1 MTSEGPMMQTGL
13 LSLSEHFT
21 IPKPKTR
28 FSAAARQLHG
38 VLTDISLNKQ
48 DLEVLLASRKSIQQK
63 TAGRSSLSDTGKGE
77 DLRRTFYKLLD
88 DEYNIKGIDTVFF
101 QET

>member
-1 MTSEGPMMQTGL
+1 MQIGL

-38 VLTDISLNKQ
+38 VLTDVSLNKQ
-48 DLEVLLASRKSIQQK
+48 DLEVLLASRKSIQ
-63 TAGRSSLSDTGKGE
+63 
-77 DLRRTFYKLLD
+77 
-88 DEYNIKGIDTVFF
+88 
-101 QET
+101 